1 MKTYNELYLST
12 RNILRQRGVEGY
24 NLEARLLVA
33 QAAGKSTADLLRD
46 MNLYTT
52 DAVEQKVLDYT
63 ARRLRGEPVAYI
75 TGLWEFYGLPM
86 IVTPDV
92 LIPRMDTEVLVDT
105 AKAILTGR
113 KMDARILDLCCASG
127 CIACAI
133 GHEMPATR
141 LVAAGASAFTL
152 DDTTGYRGYN
162 RWGGKFRGGAADG
175 EIVHPVVSR
184 KIFLAKTKAGLD
196 ACAGSDCMAIART
209 ESKLQ
214 YGLDEA
220 IERCLLAEELGAE
233 MTLIIGLMNMDEA
246 KKVAD
251 AIPGWKMWPDVGSKN
266 GVPDVQLDDIEKLG
280 FNFVTCHILEKA
292 AMWGMIDFGK
302 HACQEKSLVYHDTH
316 TMGMK
321 KEDVEQGI
329 VGMQAKNRKRMWK
342 PDKYTLKEPY
352 FWKDLPGEPKEE

>member
-1 MKTYNELYLST
+1 MEEKKKKT
-12 RNILRQRGVEGY
+12 LRE
-24 NLEARLLVA
+24 LVA
-33 QAAGKSTADLLRD
+33 QKQIFAPCVWDLMSQRAAEMAGFEATLLSGGALAEWACG
-46 MNLYTT
+46 M
-52 DAVEQKVLDYT
+52 
-63 ARRLRGEPVAYI
+63 
-75 TGLWEFYGLPM
+75 
-86 IVTPDV
+86 PDV
-92 LIPRMDTEVLVDT
+92 GLITSDDLV
-105 AKAILTGR
+105 R
-113 KMDARILDLCCASG
+113 
-127 CIACAI
+127 AI
-133 GHEMPATR
+133 GYIADANDLPCCVDADDGYGETPVHAWRTTTR
-141 LVAAGASAFTL
+141 LVAAGASSFTL

-162 RWGGKFRGGAADG
+162 RWGSKFRGGAADG

-196 ACAGSDCMAIART
+196 ACSGSDCMAIART

-246 KKVAD
+246 KKVAE

-266 GVPDVQLDDIEKLG
+266 GVPDVQLDDIDNLG

-302 HACQEKSLVYHDTH
+302 HACQEKSLIYHDTH

-321 KEDVEQGI
+321 KEEVEQGI